1 MAIGPSS
8 GSLLD
13 FLCSVPLRPNVW
25 FLNSRQCIAHGVD
38 NFPTVGGYE
47 DASFFFFFFSLFLAL
62 KRARGTPGGTEAFAV
77 LGNQIGTFYVQ
88 SLLGTVS
95 ILCTESTCRDSFI
108 PGSMRPRN
116 AQVK

>member
-47 DASFFFFFFSLFLAL
+47 DASFFFFFFPIFGFE
-62 KRARGTPGGTEAFAV
+62 KGTGHPWW
-77 LGNQIGTFYVQ
+77 Y
-88 SLLGTVS
+88 
-95 ILCTESTCRDSFI
+95 
-108 PGSMRPRN
+108 
-116 AQVK
+116 